1 MPCWGSSIERT
12 KEAALSHPPSF
23 VPRSHVGIS
32 YPGPDTAQIRCCF
45 VWYHQTAS
53 RMKKSL
59 IQNLK
64 SMMSLSFFLGRCF
77 QLQASAPSRS
87 LGKPPPSYSRFYLSS
102 HWIPLP
108 AASDQVSGYVH
119 PSCWCCSSPS
129 SAAAEHGTNGGVH
142 APGPGSGKK
151 LRISSNFILI
161 RRSCKQK
168 KKKVPV
174 VWRWLPASWWPSS
187 STLCHT
193 DSCISPLAL
202 CGVLLWDEWSVE
214 VKLTVNYDGGLINK
228 ETALIL
234 YIHSVFCKLK
244 ATGEH
249 HMLYDH
255 VKDVDDCLMISILI
269 DNLEIMTE
277 EAIENMRPSRKI
289 ARMQIRMG

>member
-1 MPCWGSSIERT
+1 MSTKLRKVVCLSCLYELSAHLNWLSSDNYNYISVQFTEAVTPCWGSSIERT

-87 LGKPPPSYSRFYLSS
+87 LGKPPPSCSRFHLSS

-119 PSCWCCSSPS
+119 PSCWCCSSLS

-142 APGPGSGKK
+142 APGPRSGKNSESPVT
-151 LRISSNFILI
+151 SSWFDGVLSRRRRYLLSEGGFLLHDGHLQVLFVILI
-161 RRSCKQK
+161 HVS
-168 KKKVPV
+168 PH
-174 VWRWLPASWWPSS
+174 WPSAV
-187 STLCHT
+187 C
-193 DSCISPLAL
+193 C
-202 CGVLLWDEWSVE
+202 CGMNDLLKL
-214 VKLTVNYDGGLINK
+214 KLTVNYDGGLINK

-244 ATGEH
+244 ATGESIT
-249 HMLYDH
+249 
-255 VKDVDDCLMISILI
+255 CFMI
-269 DNLEIMTE
+269 M
-277 EAIENMRPSRKI
+277 
-289 ARMQIRMG
+289 

>member
-108 AASDQVSGYVH
+108 AASDQVSGYAH

-142 APGPGSGKK
+142 A
-151 LRISSNFILI
+151 
-161 RRSCKQK
+161 
-168 KKKVPV
+168 PV

-202 CGVLLWDEWSVE
+202 CGVLLWDEWS
-214 VKLTVNYDGGLINK
+214 
-228 ETALIL
+228 
-234 YIHSVFCKLK
+234 
-244 ATGEH
+244 
-249 HMLYDH
+249 
-255 VKDVDDCLMISILI
+255 
-269 DNLEIMTE
+269 EIC
-277 EAIENMRPSRKI
+277 
-289 ARMQIRMG
+289 